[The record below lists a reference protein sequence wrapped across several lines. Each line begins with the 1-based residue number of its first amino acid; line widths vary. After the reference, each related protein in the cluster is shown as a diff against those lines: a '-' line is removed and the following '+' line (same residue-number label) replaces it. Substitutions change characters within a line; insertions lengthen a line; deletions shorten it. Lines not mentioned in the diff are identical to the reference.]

1 MAKDHGITG
10 FLGKP
15 QTMMRSRAFHAAW
28 LVAALCAQPLLVCA
42 QPAPSDYPVKT
53 VRTIVSY
60 APGGATDIMARVVAQ
75 KLTES
80 LGKSFVV
87 DNQSGAGGVI
97 GDSLV
102 ARAAPDGYT
111 LLATSSTFAINPAV
125 VAKLPFDASKSFA
138 PIGLV
143 AQAPFVLI
151 VHPALPVKT
160 VKELIA
166 LAKSRPGTLDYA
178 SAGQGTAVHLA
189 TELFS
194 SMAGIRM
201 MHIPYKGTGPA
212 LIDLLAGQVQLT
224 FANILS
230 AKPYAQSG
238 KLRALGVSSAKRSA
252 GLPEL
257 VTIAEAGVP
266 GYEVVSW
273 YGWLAPA
280 GTPQPIVQ
288 RLNAEINKMIR
299 APEVRDRIA
308 ANGAEPLGGAPEE
321 LGQRVSREIAR
332 WRKVVK
338 EAQIRV
344 E

>member
-1 MAKDHGITG
+1 LLLTTA
-10 FLGKP
+10 
-15 QTMMRSRAFHAAW
+15 
-28 LVAALCAQPLLVCA
+28 LVQPLFVHA
-42 QPAPSDYPVKT
+42 QPAPAEYPTRT

-97 GDSLV
+97 GDALV

-125 VAKLPFDASKSFA
+125 VAKLPFDAIKNFA

-143 AQAPFVLI
+143 AQAPFVLV
-151 VHPALPVKT
+151 VHPALPAKSVKD
-160 VKELIA
+160 LIA
-166 LAKSRPGTLDYA
+166 LAKSRPGNLDYA
-178 SAGQGTAVHLA
+178 SAGPGTAVHLA

-194 SMAGIRM
+194 SMAGISM
-201 MHIPYKGTGPA
+201 THIPYKGTGPA

-230 AKPYAQSG
+230 AKPYVQSA
-238 KLRALGVSSAKRSA
+238 KLRGLGVSSAKRSSA
-252 GLPEL
+252 LPEL
-257 VTIAEAGVP
+257 PTISEAGVP
-266 GYEVVSW
+266 RYEVVSW

-288 RLNAEINKMIR
+288 RLNREINKVIS
-299 APEVRDRIA
+299 APEVKNRIV
-308 ANGAEPLGGAPEE
+308 ANGAEPLGGTAEE
-321 LGQRVSREIAR
+321 LGQRIGTEIAR

-338 EAQIRV
+338 HAGIRV